1 MNQNKFSA
9 QIGLVFTTL
18 AWGATFVLVKNALN
32 DAPPFIF
39 AFYRYLIATIAILPF
54 ILINKDKKFFSNFN
68 QYEIVG
74 GIFCGFLLYVG
85 YAFQNFGLTITTPSK
100 SAFITN

>member
-1 MNQNKFSA
+1 MELVRYLLHKRMNQNKFPA

-39 AFYRYLIATIAILPF
+39 AFYRFLIATIAILPF
-54 ILINKDKKFFSNFN
+54 ILINKDKSS
-68 QYEIVG
+68 
-74 GIFCGFLLYVG
+74 G
-85 YAFQNFGLTITTPSK
+85 YISK
-100 SAFITN
+100 AVS

>member
-39 AFYRYLIATIAILPF
+39 AFYRFLLATLAIFPLIF
-54 ILINKDKKFFSNFN
+54 FNKEKNFFSKFN
-68 QYEIVG
+68 LNEINENSM
-74 GIFCGFLLYVG
+74 IFHFPTP
-85 YAFQNFGLTITTPSK
+85 QNT
-100 SAFITN
+100 